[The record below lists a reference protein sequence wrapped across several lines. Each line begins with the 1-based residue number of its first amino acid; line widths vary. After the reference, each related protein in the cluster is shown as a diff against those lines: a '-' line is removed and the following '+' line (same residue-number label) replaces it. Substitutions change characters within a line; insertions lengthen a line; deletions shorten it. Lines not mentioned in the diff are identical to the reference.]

1 MNLLQ
6 LRTKFRALSGRF
18 DLVNADF
25 SDNGADFFINEG
37 RKYLDRLDETQKS
50 WASCFR
56 WLEVGKFSVSF
67 PYCRAIKE
75 VWAATTEARWQLAK
89 KSLQDLTAEFLTDL
103 PSERNTGSPLYYA
116 PCIVRYIPE
125 DAEAGDLE
133 AFAGFTDVEAG
144 TYHEYNSILLSV
156 PVDERIMLDIRG
168 LFYSM
173 ELIEETDKN
182 YWSEVHSLLL
192 YMAAMRQI
200 EVTNRNTQGVKD
212 WTASIR
218 DEARQIGM
226 DLVEEEITEIDQM
239 GGAG

>member
-6 LRTKFRALSGRF
+6 LRTKFRSLSGRF
-18 DLVNADF
+18 DLVNEDF

-56 WLEVGKFSVSF
+56 IAEVGRFSASF
-67 PYCRAIKE
+67 PYCRSIKE
-75 VWAATTEARWQLAK
+75 VWLATTSARWQLEKAT
-89 KSLQDLTAEFLTDL
+89 LQDLTAGYLTGL
-103 PSERNTGSPLYYA
+103 PSSRTTGTPLYYSPA
-116 PCIVRYIPE
+116 IVRYVPE
-125 DAEAGDLE
+125 DADADDIE

-144 TYHEYNSILLSV
+144 TYHEYNSILLNV
-156 PVDERIMLDIRG
+156 PVSEKTMIDIRG

-173 ELIEETDKN
+173 ELVNDTDKN
-182 YWSEVHSLLL
+182 YWSEANSLLL

-200 EVTNRNTQGVKD
+200 EVTNRNTQGVND

-218 DEARQIGM
+218 DEVQQLGM
-226 DLVEEEITEIDQM
+226 DLVEELITEIDQM
-239 GGAG
+239 GGEG